1 MADEE
6 KKGIFKEFKE
16 FIAKG
21 DAFSMAVGIV
31 IGGAFTAIVNS
42 IVDDLI
48 NPLISLLT
56 GGIDFSTL
64 SVTFGEGEN
73 AAAFNY
79 GSLIMAIIN
88 FFCIALV
95 LFLLVRYV
103 DKLKAGVDSLK
114 KSEEAEEE
122 ATEKECPFCY
132 SMGPIKASRCPHCTS
147 ELEVESAG
155 ESA

>member
-48 NPLISLLT
+48 NPLISLFT
-56 GGIDFSTL
+56 GGIDFSSLCITI
-64 SVTFGEGEN
+64 GEGEN
-73 AAAFNY
+73 AATFNY

-88 FFCIALV
+88 FLCIALV
-95 LFLLVRYV
+95 LFLLIRYFE
-103 DKLKAGVDSLK
+103 KLKSGVSALK
-114 KSEEAEEE
+114 KEDETEEE
-122 ATEKECPFCY
+122 EPTEKECPFCC
-132 SMGPIKASRCPHCTS
+132 SMVPIKASRCPHCTS
-147 ELEVESAG
+147 ELDA
-155 ESA
+155 